1 VKRLLG
7 LLLWEARLQRRYLF
21 YAVTV
26 VVTIVWIGLFQLL
39 PPAARANPAALVPA
53 FVLTNL
59 QITAFYFAAALVL
72 LERTQGVLPALLVAP
87 VAPHDYL
94 LVKMLSLTL
103 LGAAENAVIVAF
115 VFGVSFQWGWFALG
129 TAALSAVY
137 VFAAIAAVAPHAG
150 INTFLVPSIG
160 WITIFTAPL
169 IGYYDIV
176 PWWVFAWHPLMPGVR
191 LLEAA
196 FRDVPTLFLVY
207 PVVGSVA
214 WTGAALAWA
223 HQRFTTVLVPTSM

>member
-7 LLLWEARLQRRYLF
+7 LLLWEARLQRRCLF

-115 VFGVSFQWGWFALG
+115 VFGVSFQWGWFVLG
-129 TAALSAVY
+129 TVASAAVY
-137 VFAAIAAVAPHAG
+137 VFAAISAVARHQG

-160 WITIFTAPL
+160 WITLLTAPL

-176 PWWVFAWHPLMPGVR
+176 PWWAFAWHPLMPPLR

-196 FRDVPTLFLVY
+196 CRDVPPLLLVY
-207 PVVGSVA
+207 PIIGSVV
-214 WTGAALAWA
+214 WTTAALAWA